1 MRVNKY
7 IKGRGFTLI
16 ELMISMMLGLIVVG
30 GALSIYIS
38 TIKSSSDVVKS
49 ARLNY
54 DLDSVMQL
62 MVNDIRR
69 SGFTGIPVGGLD
81 TVSNVFMATATTLN
95 IRTLAAV
102 TTDPTP
108 NSGDCILYSY
118 DVDDGNN
125 GTPEAPDGI
134 VNTNEYFGFKLDRG
148 AIWIRYSGTNTT
160 SCADGNW
167 ERITDENK
175 VSITFLQFNFL
186 PIAGQALV
194 AGVHPALP
202 ALTATSRCLNYTP
215 EPQEITNALICN
227 PAPAANAYVAQKR
240 VININLSGYVNGD
253 NTVLKSLSTTVQV
266 RNHRLYKAI

>member
-1 MRVNKY
+1 
-7 IKGRGFTLI
+7 
-16 ELMISMMLGLIVVG
+16 MLGLIVIG

-38 TIKSSSDVVKS
+38 TIKSSSDVIKS

-69 SGFTGIPVGGLD
+69 AGFSGIPTGGLD
-81 TVSNVFMATATTLN
+81 TLNNVFMATATTLN
-95 IRTLAAV
+95 IRTLAAA

-118 DVDDGNN
+118 DSNSDGVVDGD
-125 GTPEAPDGI
+125 
-134 VNTNEYFGFKLDRG
+134 EYYGFKLDRG
-148 AIWIRYSGTNTT
+148 AIWIRYSGANTT
-160 SCADGNW
+160 SCANGNW
-167 ERITDENK
+167 ERISDEQK
-175 VSITFLQFNFL
+175 VSITYLQFNFL

-215 EPQEITNALICN
+215 EPPVISNALICN
-227 PAPAANAYVAQKR
+227 PAPAANAYVVQKR
-240 VININLSGYVNGD
+240 VININISGYVNGD

-266 RNHRLYKAI
+266 RNNRLYQAN